1 MTEKTISADLD
12 IETAERISV
21 LSKMENRST
30 SQIASASI
38 KLGAILPHDAW
49 SALLQLNGVASE
61 AQWQEISQEITRVLL
76 HHQYKLA
83 QQRIA
88 QNIDKNWLNSL
99 ETEDDLLCASVE
111 LTRDV

>member
-12 IETAERISV
+12 IETAEQISA
-21 LSKMENRST
+21 LSQMENRST
-30 SQIASASI
+30 SQIASAAI
-38 KLGAILPHDAW
+38 KLGAMLPHNAW

-76 HHQYKLA
+76 HHQYNLA

-88 QNIDKNWLNSL
+88 QNIDQKWLNSL
-99 ETEDDLLCASVE
+99 ETEDDILYASVE